1 MINRRIRAGLY
12 LILQLSYVALV
23 GQTENQDS
31 IAGFYLT
38 LVRTSDGKIEQG
50 LIEIQRNQMRHDT
63 LMSDSLG
70 RFLFPGHFD
79 EDFWIRKLDNEQFLE
94 IVKTKSGKSNK
105 IILIQDGVDKFR
117 RLCHAVS
124 NLIITLIL
132 FFIWQFYFK
141 KIFDK
146 KKESPDFGL
155 LLISAA
161 LLMWG
166 GLSVLVFF
174 EITVFNS
181 VFSSINNLFF
191 LWSLPFFDHGFHWMH
206 NKKNKTIWMVS
217 TGFVTIGLL
226 VLLPILDN
234 TNKLAS
240 DGINFGFSSL
250 TLSMLGVS
258 LYRTFNKRDFFPI
271 SIISAIVIIA
281 ALVGQSTMF
290 FYKVDSYLGIY
301 DEAFFLVSYIIISAL
316 FVVLGFSWL
325 NEELSSIIPINLSTY
340 DDKSKKI
347 DIEGVK
353 KELSEGKDSKA
364 IQEILAFLNTRTS
377 DTDLLKDELILLSS
391 SLYALNTQ
399 YRIGTINLEENMKGR
414 SKITAGILDFI
425 DTHKIGEIK

>member
-1 MINRRIRAGLY
+1 MINRKVQAGLF
-12 LILQLSYVALV
+12 LIIQLSYAALI
-23 GQTENQDS
+23 GQSENRDS
-31 IAGFYLT
+31 ISGVYLT
-38 LVRTSDGKIEQG
+38 LVRTSDGRTEQG
-50 LIEIQRNQMRHDT
+50 AIEIQRNQMRHDT
-63 LMSDSLG
+63 LRSDSLG
-70 RFLFPGHFD
+70 RFLFSGDFD
-79 EDFWIRKLDNEQFLE
+79 ENFWIRKLDDEQFLE
-94 IVKTKSGKSNK
+94 IVKNKSNK
-105 IILIQDGVDKFR
+105 LILIQDGVDKFR
-117 RLCHAVS
+117 RLCHAIS

-174 EITVFNS
+174 EITVFTS

-191 LWSLPFFDHGFHWMH
+191 LWSLPFFDHGFQWMH

-226 VLLPILDN
+226 ILLPILDN

-240 DGINFGFSSL
+240 NGINFGFSAL

-258 LYRTFNKRDFFPI
+258 LYRTFHKRDFFPI

-301 DEAFFLVSYIIISAL
+301 DEVFFLVSYIIISAL

-353 KELSEGKDSKA
+353 KELSEGKPSKA

-399 YRIGTINLEENMKGR
+399 YRIGTINLEDNMKGR